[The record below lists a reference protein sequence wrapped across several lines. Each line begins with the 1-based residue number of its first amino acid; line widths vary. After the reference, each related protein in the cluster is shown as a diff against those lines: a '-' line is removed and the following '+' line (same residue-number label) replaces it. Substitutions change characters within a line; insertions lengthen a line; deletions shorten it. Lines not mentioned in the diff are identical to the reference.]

1 MDTTVKPQ
9 DTGDPESESADT
21 PEGLQPFLH
30 DAVVTLC
37 APSFA
42 LSRPDGQIEH
52 GVDGFYHGDVRALS
66 RLTAAV
72 DGIPLVP
79 VTGGFGDADRAG
91 FRAILRGLGES
102 TADPAVELH
111 RGRTV
116 TAGRLTE
123 EFTVVNAGQRDVAF
137 RLTVTAGTDLA
148 PMERVKSGDRQALVP
163 ARAADGATLD
173 WSRDGLTVRLAA
185 EPAADRLDPGTGR
198 LSYDVELG
206 PGARWTATLHCTAAH
221 ADGDQF
227 PAPPAGAVPWRT
239 PALRSA
245 DHRFDHWL
253 RQSVADLD
261 RLRLTDP
268 RSDEDGAAPDGRV
281 DQFLAAGAPWFLT
294 LFGRDSLWAARML
307 LPLGTEL
314 AAGTLRTLARR
325 QGAVVDPATEE
336 QPGKILHE
344 VRRGSREF
352 ADTFALPPVYYGTV
366 DATPLWITLLH
377 DAWRWGLAP
386 EQVEGLLPHAESA
399 LAWMRD
405 HGDAGGDGFLKYVDL
420 TGRGLANQGWKDSG
434 DAVRHQD
441 GRLAEPPIALCEVQA
456 YAYEAAR
463 GGAALLRAFGRPGA
477 DAWEEWAERLAARF
491 RERFWVED
499 ADGPYPAL
507 ALDLDGRPVDAITSG
522 FGHLLGTG
530 LLNREESALLAA
542 RLTRPDLDSGH
553 GLRTL
558 SSAATG
564 FNPYGYH
571 IGSIWPHDTAI
582 AVHGLV
588 RAGFADAAAPLAA
601 GLLTASTAFDAR
613 LPELFAGHGDQAAA
627 RPAPYPASCRP
638 QAWAAAAS
646 VHVLR
651 AALGLDA
658 DVPGGTV
665 TVAPGFARS
674 FGPLTVTGL
683 EAGGEQLDITLAAD
697 GTVNTRAPKGLTVL
711 TD

>member
-9 DTGDPESESADT
+9 DADDPETRAADT
-21 PEGLQPFLH
+21 ARRLQPFLH
-30 DAVVTLC
+30 DAVVALR

-66 RLTAAV
+66 RLTVAV
-72 DGIPLVP
+72 DGIPLAP
-79 VTGGFGDADRAG
+79 VTGGFDGTDRAG
-91 FRAILRGLGES
+91 FRAVLRGLGET

-111 RGRTV
+111 RHRTV

-123 EFTVVNAGQRDVAF
+123 EFTVANAGRRRVAF
-137 RLTVTAGTDLA
+137 RLTVTAATDLA
-148 PMERVKSGDRQALVP
+148 LMERVKTGERRLPIP
-163 ARAADGATLD
+163 ARATDGTTLT
-173 WSRDGLTVRLAA
+173 WSGDAVTVRLTADPA
-185 EPAADRLDPGTGR
+185 PGLLDPAAGRLVYDVELDPGTG
-198 LSYDVELG
+198 
-206 PGARWTATLHCTAAH
+206 WTMTLHGTAAH

-239 PALRSA
+239 PAVRSA
-245 DHRFDHWL
+245 DRRLDRWV
-253 RQSVADLD
+253 RQSLADLD
-261 RLRLTDP
+261 GLRLTDP
-268 RSDEDGAAPDGRV
+268 RSDEGGGRV

-325 QGAVVDPATEE
+325 QGAVTDPAAEE

-344 VRRGSREF
+344 VRRGTQEF
-352 ADTFALPPVYYGTV
+352 TDTFALPPVYYGTV
-366 DATPLWITLLH
+366 DATPLWLVLLH
-377 DAWRWGLAP
+377 DAWRWGLPP
-386 EQVEGLLPHAESA
+386 EQVEQLLPHAESA
-399 LAWMRD
+399 LAWLRD
-405 HGDAGGDGFLKYVDL
+405 HGDADGDGFLKYVDL

-434 DAVRHQD
+434 DAVRYQD

-477 DAWEEWAERLAARF
+477 DAWEEWAERLATRF
-491 RERFWVED
+491 RERFWTQD
-499 ADGPYPAL
+499 AAGPYPAL
-507 ALDLDGRPVDAITSG
+507 ALDRDGRPVDAITSQ

-530 LLNREESALLAA
+530 LLDQEESALLAA
-542 RLTRPDLDSGH
+542 RLTGPDLDSGH

-558 SSAATG
+558 SSAAAG

-588 RAGFADAAAPLAA
+588 RAGFADAAASLATS
-601 GLLTASTAFDAR
+601 LLTASAAFDAR
-613 LPELFAGHGDQAAA
+613 LPELFAGHGDQAGSW
-627 RPAPYPASCRP
+627 PAPYPASCRP
-638 QAWAAAAS
+638 QAWAAASA

-651 AALGLDA
+651 AGLGLEA
-658 DVPGGTV
+658 DVPGGTI
-665 TVAPGFARS
+665 TVAPGFARAY
-674 FGPLTVTGL
+674 GPLTVTGL
-683 EAGGEQLDITLAAD
+683 EAGGERLDVTVAAD
-697 GTVNTRAPKGLTVL
+697 GTVSTRAPKGLRVITG
-711 TD
+711 